1 LEAVLRK
8 LLPLFFSLSLLV
20 SCSLGVRH
28 NQDLEQS
35 IQSAQKKDSKV
46 NLNEL
51 TDFTWDKAYLFP
63 PYTPQA
69 TINEKLG
76 FTFNDPS
83 DIKNRD
89 DIYLLI
95 FVKEEKVVQYAEVS
109 RKYGELIP
117 KKEIITPSHATL
129 KVTRM

>member
-1 LEAVLRK
+1 MRR
-8 LLPLFFSLSLLV
+8 LLPLLFSISLLV

-35 IQSAQKKDSKV
+35 IQSAQKKDTEV
-46 NLNEL
+46 DLNKL
-51 TDFTWDKAYLFP
+51 TDFKWDKAYLFP
-63 PYTPQA
+63 PYTDQA
-69 TINEKLG
+69 SINEKLG

-95 FVKEEKVVQYAEVS
+95 FVNEKKLAQYADVS

-117 KKEIITPSHATL
+117 EEEVITPKKATL
-129 KVTRM
+129 KVVRLK